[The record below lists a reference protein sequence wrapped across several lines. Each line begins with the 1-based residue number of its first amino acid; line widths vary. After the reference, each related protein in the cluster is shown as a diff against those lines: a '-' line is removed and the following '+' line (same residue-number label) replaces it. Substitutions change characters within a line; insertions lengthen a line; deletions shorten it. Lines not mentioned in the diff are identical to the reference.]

1 MNTQS
6 GQILPTM
13 PDGLNDWLRSW
24 HLNIAQRSWS
34 RPSPEEIWTAAQLHL
49 LNQIEVEE
57 RKIPDHISLE
67 GETLFMNWYRS
78 LHPAPTPMECWIK
91 GAQDQRDLSAQQSVR
106 QTLQAGTGT
115 FRTDQPESPKKWPE
129 DHPMVRWLQKFV
141 DDREGHP
148 DLLQTWEA
156 ATDYQ
161 RTIGTTIPPRP
172 RTTAR
177 DILRASPM
185 EIALE
190 ELQEYQN
197 ANPTWE
203 MTPASIWLAA
213 KNIQKI
219 EDSLTAS
226 NRAMQTAQPGT
237 PAEAAAYTA
246 SMHQVDLAPW
256 KIWKDARNF
265 QRSLDRNSGCS
276 CDPPGSGEE
285 HCTGHCL
292 LRAEAQQ
299 WRGLAMEAY
308 GSIER
313 GDITITRTSLLSG
326 YWYRL
331 TAAVKAHLD
340 KAVDQ
345 AVREEEGLDAQ

>member
-1 MNTQS
+1 MNMQS
-6 GQILPTM
+6 APTLPTM
-13 PDGLNDWLRSW
+13 PDGLSEWLRSW
-24 HLNIAQRSWS
+24 HLNTAQRSWS
-34 RPSPEEIWTAAQLHL
+34 RPSPEEIWTAAQLNL
-49 LNQIEVEE
+49 LNQMEEAE
-57 RKIPDHISLE
+57 RKIPDHFTLE
-67 GETLFMNWYRS
+67 GETRFMNWYRS

-91 GAQDQRDLSAQQSVR
+91 GAQDQRDLLAQQSLR
-106 QTLQAGTGT
+106 QTIQA
-115 FRTDQPESPKKWPE
+115 SN
-129 DHPMVRWLQKFV
+129 
-141 DDREGHP
+141 
-148 DLLQTWEA
+148 
-156 ATDYQ
+156 
-161 RTIGTTIPPRP
+161 TTTRP

-177 DILRASPM
+177 DILRESPM